1 MTHPQ
6 MIRPSAFVPDEPED
20 DETGCAAGDCRAVA
34 DGSVPCQ
41 LDADML
47 CADHLSEH
55 ISRCP
60 RCQSE

>member
-1 MTHPQ
+1 MIHPQ

-20 DETGCAAGDCRAVA
+20 DETPCAERCGAVA

-55 ISRCP
+55 INRCP